1 VGMAA
6 KRSKSARASTVLM
19 ATQRAENTSNKTK
32 TVDLDS
38 GPGTRAWSDELTET
52 QIQLVIKERS
62 QSMPNGE
69 PLTLSVCAAQA
80 AARHAIARGK
90 AAWARGENYTVLQLN
105 PDFRAYLAKH
115 GLEVEVRDDI
125 LRRVDQAIHDVAKT
139 RSVGAQQA
147 RMEALGILASAYER
161 YCVNHEAMAEAREK
175 ERELARQARV
185 DQATEAQISE

>member
-1 VGMAA
+1 MAA
-6 KRSKSARASTVLM
+6 KRRDKSARGKTVLM

-32 TVDLDS
+32 TVDLD
-38 GPGTRAWSDELTET
+38 PGVGTTTAWSDELTEG

-62 QSMPNGE
+62 QSMLNDE
-69 PLTLSVCAAQA
+69 PLTVSVCAAQA

-90 AAWARGENYTVLQLN
+90 AEWARGENYTVLQLN

-125 LRRVDQAIHDVAKT
+125 LRRVDQAIDDVAKT
-139 RSVGAQQA
+139 RSFGAQQA

-161 YCVNHEAMAEAREK
+161 YCVNHEAMAEAKEK
-175 ERELARQARV
+175 ERELARQARA
-185 DQATEAQISE
+185 DQATEAQISR

>member
-1 VGMAA
+1 MAA
-6 KRSKSARASTVLM
+6 KRRGKSARGKTVLM
-19 ATQRAENTSNKTK
+19 ATQRAENTSNRTK
-32 TVDLDS
+32 TVDLD
-38 GPGTRAWSDELTET
+38 PGLGTTTAWSDELTEA

-62 QSMPNGE
+62 QSMLNEE
-69 PLTLSVCAAQA
+69 PLTVSVCAAQA

-125 LRRVDQAIHDVAKT
+125 LRRVDQAIDDVAKT

-161 YCVNHEAMAEAREK
+161 YCGESRG
-175 ERELARQARV
+175 
-185 DQATEAQISE
+185 DG